1 LFINYLLYERFFI
14 VATATADKPRTE
26 SATTFEAAMKTANKK
41 GTLRSGQIGIYNSL
55 KIRHS
60 R

>member
-41 GTLRSGQIGIYNSL
+41 GTLRSGQIGIYNS
-55 KIRHS
+55 
-60 R
+60 